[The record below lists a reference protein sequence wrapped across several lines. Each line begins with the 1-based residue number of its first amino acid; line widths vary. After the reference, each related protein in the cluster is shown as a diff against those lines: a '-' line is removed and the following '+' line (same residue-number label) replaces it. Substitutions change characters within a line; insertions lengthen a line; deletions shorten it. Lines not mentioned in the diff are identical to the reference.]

1 MLPFGIQP
9 LHLILIAVVA
19 LLIFGPSRLPEIG
32 RGIGKA
38 LKEFQRGTKEM
49 GESFKEE
56 VSKPVDPNEVP
67 VQPPVSAAQT
77 IPQPLP
83 QPMVQSIPQA
93 TSQTVQQAVP
103 QPTWQA
109 ASPAPTG
116 AAQPQPAPGNFCTQ
130 CGAPNPAGARFCNK
144 CGSPLQA

>member
-9 LHLILIAVVA
+9 LHLIIIAVVA

-49 GESFKEE
+49 SEGFKEE
-56 VSKPVDPNEVP
+56 VSKPVDPNAP
-67 VQPPVSAAQT
+67 QAQPPVAAAQS

-83 QPMVQSIPQA
+83 QPYIQPIPQPIP
-93 TSQTVQQAVP
+93 QQMEPASVP

-109 ASPAPTG
+109 VTPVQTD
-116 AAQPQPAPGNFCTQ
+116 AQPKPAAANFCNQ
-130 CGAPNPAGARFCNK
+130 CGSPNPAGARFCSK

>member
-1 MLPFGIQP
+1 MPFGIQP
-9 LHLILIAVVA
+9 LHLLIIAVVA

-56 VSKPVDPNEVP
+56 VTKPVEDGAASAP
-67 VQPPVSAAQT
+67 VQPPVAYSQS

-83 QPMVQSIPQA
+83 QPIPQNIPQ
-93 TSQTVQQAVP
+93 QTQQPVA
-103 QPTWQA
+103 QSTWQA
-109 ASPAPTG
+109 VTTYDAEPQ
-116 AAQPQPAPGNFCTQ
+116 AAAGNFCTQ
-130 CGAPNPAGARFCNK
+130 CGSSNPAGARFCNK
-144 CGSPLQA
+144 CGSPIQG

>member
-1 MLPFGIQP
+1 MPFGIQP
-9 LHLILIAVVA
+9 LHLVIIAVVA

-56 VSKPVDPNEVP
+56 VTKPVEDSAAAPA
-67 VQPPVSAAQT
+67 QPPAAYSQS

-83 QPMVQSIPQA
+83 QPIPQSIPQA
-93 TSQTVQQAVP
+93 SAAQPVQQNAA
-103 QPTWQA
+103 QPSWEAET
-109 ASPAPTG
+109 PTE
-116 AAQPQPAPGNFCTQ
+116 AQPQPAAGNFCNS
-130 CGAPNPAGARFCNK
+130 CGSSNPAGARFCNK
-144 CGSPLQA
+144 CGSPIQG